1 MSLVPT
7 TSVPMTSLS
16 SSVPPTSTTKKPY
29 RLTDVNFFF
38 ISTEYCLT
46 KYSSSY
52 CNYSVFIIFM
62 GYLCSM
68 LVFPFLLNRMR
79 KISREFRNQYNI
91 SFPWLCSIFLVF
103 SIDIIE
109 FFLINDGQVYS
120 VAICLLQIAYLTALL
135 LTIIQYFRNYSID
148 GSLVRN
154 IMMLLLTVIMFVLA
168 LVGRVLS
175 KRTLT
180 NFPNI
185 DQISPISF
193 HILNMHFFIYFF
205 IYVFFAT
212 VQVN

>member
-1 MSLVPT
+1 
-7 TSVPMTSLS
+7 MTSLIRS
-16 SSVPPTSTTKKPY
+16 SSVSTTTKEPY
-29 RLTDVNFFF
+29 QLADVNIFFL
-38 ISTEYCLT
+38 STEYCLT

-52 CNYSVFIIFM
+52 CNYSVFIILM
-62 GYLCSM
+62 GYFCSM
-68 LVFPFLLNRMR
+68 LVFPLLLHRMR
-79 KISREFRNQYNI
+79 KLTRQFRNQYNI
-91 SFPWLCSIFLVF
+91 CFPWLCSIFLVF

-120 VAICLLQIAYLTALL
+120 VTICLLQVGYLTALL
-135 LTIIQYFRNYSID
+135 LTIIQYFRHYSID

-154 IMMLLLTVIMFVLA
+154 IMMLLLTVIMFFLA
-168 LVGRVLS
+168 LIGRILS
-175 KRTLT
+175 KRTLS

-212 VQVN
+212 VQVCLI